1 MPDPVVPVETER
13 LILRRFMP
21 EDFEAFHGYHRL
33 PEVARYLYRNP
44 RTPEQSR
51 AALERFGTLQ
61 FEGEGD
67 ELVLAVEARETR
79 ALLGDV
85 VLKWVSREA
94 RQAELGYT
102 FAPEAAGRGYATEAA
117 RAMLGL
123 GFGRFRFHRIFARCD
138 ALNTGS
144 VNVLRRLGMRQ
155 EAHLVQNDRFNGVWG
170 DELVFAM
177 LQEEWTR
184 QLSG

>member
-1 MPDPVVPVETER
+1 MPDPIVPVETER
-13 LILRRFMP
+13 LILRRFVP
-21 EDFEAFHGYHRL
+21 EDFEVFHGYHRL
-33 PEVARYLYRNP
+33 PEVARFLYRNP

-51 AALERFGTLQ
+51 SALERFGALK

-67 ELVLAVEARETR
+67 ELVLAVQARGG

-94 RQAELGYT
+94 RQAEIGYT

-117 RAMLGL
+117 RAVLGL
-123 GFGRFRFHRIFARCD
+123 GFGRFGFHRIFARCD

-155 EAHLVQNDRFNGVWG
+155 EAHLIQNDRFNGVWG

-177 LQEEWTR
+177 LEEEWQR
-184 QLSG
+184 QAAR

>member
-13 LILRRFMP
+13 LILRRFTP
-21 EDFEAFHGYHRL
+21 EDFEAFHGYHGL

-51 AALERFGTLQ
+51 AALERIGVLK

-67 ELVLAVEARETR
+67 ELVLAVAARAGG
-79 ALLGDV
+79 ALLGEV
-85 VLKWVSREA
+85 LLKWVSREA
-94 RQAELGYT
+94 RQAEVGYI

-117 RAMLGL
+117 RAVLAL
-123 GFGRFRFHRIFARCD
+123 GFGRFDFHRIFARCD

-144 VNVLRRLGMRQ
+144 VNVLKRLGMRQ
-155 EAHLVQNDRFNGVWG
+155 EAHLVQNDRFNGIWG
-170 DELVFAM
+170 DELIFAM
-177 LQEEWTR
+177 LQEEWR
-184 QLSG
+184 LSG

>member
-1 MPDPVVPVETER
+1 MPDPIVPVETER
-13 LILRRFMP
+13 LILRRFVP

-33 PEVARYLYRNP
+33 PEVARFLYRHP

-51 AALERFGTLQ
+51 SALERFGTMK

-67 ELVLAVEARETR
+67 EIVLAVEARETR

-85 VLKWVSREA
+85 VLKWISREA

-117 RAMLGL
+117 RAVIAYAFDELGHETLEAGARVSNPASRRVLEKCGYEWTGVVLLRVRAL
-123 GFGRFRFHRIFARCD
+123 GGAAVPCDRFR
-138 ALNTGS
+138 L
-144 VNVLRRLGMRQ
+144 
-155 EAHLVQNDRFNGVWG
+155 DR
-170 DELVFAM
+170 ER
-177 LQEEWTR
+177 WTT
-184 QLSG
+184 QVA